1 MKDIATQN
9 TISNTDKDTE
19 TRSEKVRVVPTNCID
34 DFPEHTFKVKEDESM
49 QALLESISMY
59 GVISPVVARQK
70 DDGRY
75 ELISGH
81 RRKYACQKLGI
92 ETMPVIV
99 RPLNREQAIIA
110 MVDSNLQREHILPSE
125 KAFAYKM
132 KLEALKC
139 QGKRTDLTSVP
150 MAQKSGET
158 SRKIV
163 GKDSGES
170 QDQIRRYIRL
180 TELIPELLELVDEGR
195 IAFRPAVELS
205 YLTETE
211 QRDLIETIDSEET
224 TPSLAQAIRI
234 KKLSQEGILSMD
246 AIFAI
251 MTEEKPNQVE
261 KIKIPFA
268 KLDRYFQ
275 RGTPHHI
282 IEETICR
289 ALEEY
294 RNRRRIKQNQNRD
307 AR

>member
-1 MKDIATQN
+1 MEKITTQKDIPH
-9 TISNTDKDTE
+9 TE
-19 TRSEKVRVVPTNCID
+19 SDAQREKVRIVPTNCID
-34 DFPEHTFKVKEDESM
+34 DFPGHPFRVKDDEDM
-49 QALLESISMY
+49 QALVESISLY

-81 RRKYACQKLGI
+81 RRKYACEKLGI
-92 ETMPVIV
+92 GTMPIIV
-99 RPLNREQAIIA
+99 RSLNREQAVIA

-139 QGKRTDLTSVP
+139 QGRRSDLTSRP
-150 MAQKSGET
+150 MV
-158 SRKIV
+158 RKLDNA
-163 GKDSGES
+163 KDIGDEGGES
-170 QDQIRRYIRL
+170 GRQVQRYIRL
-180 TELIPELLELVDEGR
+180 TELIPELLELVDDER
-195 IAFRPAVELS
+195 MAFRPAVEMS
-205 YLTETE
+205 YLSEEE
-211 QRDLIETIDSEET
+211 QRDLLETIDSEDA
-224 TPSLAQAIRI
+224 TPSLAQAIRM
-234 KKLSQEGILSMD
+234 KKLSREGKLSMD
-246 AIFAI
+246 TIFAI
-251 MTEEKPNQVE
+251 MTEEKANQAE

-268 KLDRYFQ
+268 RIDRFFQ

-294 RNRRRIKQNQNRD
+294 CKRRHTRNDPDRD

>member
-1 MKDIATQN
+1 MEEITTLKDIPH
-9 TISNTDKDTE
+9 TE
-19 TRSEKVRVVPTNCID
+19 SDAQREKVRIVPTNCID
-34 DFPEHTFKVKEDESM
+34 DFPGHPFHVKDDEDM
-49 QALLESISMY
+49 QALMESISLY

-81 RRKYACQKLGI
+81 RRKYACEKLGI
-92 ETMPVIV
+92 GTMPIIV
-99 RPLNREQAIIA
+99 RPLNREQAVIA

-139 QGKRTDLTSVP
+139 QGRRSDLTSRP
-150 MAQKSGET
+150 MV
-158 SRKIV
+158 RKLDNA
-163 GKDSGES
+163 KDIGDEGGES
-170 QDQIRRYIRL
+170 GRQVQRYIRL
-180 TELIPELLELVDEGR
+180 TELIPELLELVDDER
-195 IAFRPAVELS
+195 MAFRPAVEIS
-205 YLTETE
+205 YLSEEE
-211 QRDLIETIDSEET
+211 QRDLLETIDSEDA
-224 TPSLAQAIRI
+224 TPSLAQAIRM
-234 KKLSQEGILSMD
+234 KKLSREGKLSMD
-246 AIFAI
+246 TIFAI
-251 MTEEKPNQVE
+251 MTEEKANQAE

-268 KLDRYFQ
+268 RIDRFFQ

-294 RNRRRIKQNQNRD
+294 RKRRHTRNDPDRD

>member
-1 MKDIATQN
+1 MEEITTQKDILH
-9 TISNTDKDTE
+9 TE
-19 TRSEKVRVVPTNCID
+19 SDAQREKVRIVPTNCID
-34 DFPEHTFKVKEDESM
+34 DFPGHPFRVKDDEDM
-49 QALLESISMY
+49 QALMESISLY

-81 RRKYACQKLGI
+81 RRKYACEKLGI
-92 ETMPVIV
+92 ETMPIIV
-99 RPLNREQAIIA
+99 RSLNREQAVIA

-139 QGKRTDLTSVP
+139 QGRRSDLTSRP
-150 MAQKSGET
+150 MV
-158 SRKIV
+158 RKLDNA
-163 GKDSGES
+163 KDIGDEGGES
-170 QDQIRRYIRL
+170 GRQVQRYIRL
-180 TELIPELLELVDEGR
+180 TELIPELLELVDDER
-195 IAFRPAVELS
+195 IAFRPAVEIS
-205 YLTETE
+205 YLSEEE
-211 QRDLIETIDSEET
+211 QRDLLETIDSEDA
-224 TPSLAQAIRI
+224 TPYLAQAIRM
-234 KKLSQEGILSMD
+234 KKLSREGKLSMD
-246 AIFAI
+246 TIFAI
-251 MTEEKPNQVE
+251 MTEEKANQAE

-268 KLDRYFQ
+268 RIDRFFQ

-294 RNRRRIKQNQNRD
+294 RKRRHTRNDPDRD

>member
-1 MKDIATQN
+1 MEEITTQKDIPH
-9 TISNTDKDTE
+9 TE
-19 TRSEKVRVVPTNCID
+19 SDAQREKVRIVPTNCID
-34 DFPEHTFKVKEDESM
+34 DFPGHPFRVKDDEDM
-49 QALLESISMY
+49 QALVESISLY

-81 RRKYACQKLGI
+81 RRKYACEKLGI
-92 ETMPVIV
+92 ETMPIII
-99 RPLNREQAIIA
+99 RSLNREQAVIA

-139 QGKRTDLTSVP
+139 QGRRSDLTSRP
-150 MAQKSGET
+150 MV
-158 SRKIV
+158 RKLDNA
-163 GKDSGES
+163 KDIGDEGGES
-170 QDQIRRYIRL
+170 GRQVQRYIRL
-180 TELIPELLELVDEGR
+180 TELIPELLELVDDER
-195 IAFRPAVELS
+195 MAFRPAVEIS
-205 YLTETE
+205 YLSEEE
-211 QRDLIETIDSEET
+211 QWDLLETIDSEDA
-224 TPSLAQAIRI
+224 TPSLAQAIRM
-234 KKLSQEGILSMD
+234 KKLSREGKLSMD
-246 AIFAI
+246 TIFAI
-251 MTEEKPNQVE
+251 MTEEKTNQAE

-268 KLDRYFQ
+268 RIDRFFQ

-294 RNRRRIKQNQNRD
+294 RKRRHTRNDPDRD

>member
-1 MKDIATQN
+1 MEEITTQKDIPH
-9 TISNTDKDTE
+9 TE
-19 TRSEKVRVVPTNCID
+19 SDAQREKVRIVPTTCID
-34 DFPEHTFKVKEDESM
+34 DFPGHPFRVKDDEDM
-49 QALLESISMY
+49 QALMESISLY

-81 RRKYACQKLGI
+81 RRKYACEKLGI
-92 ETMPVIV
+92 ETMPIIV
-99 RPLNREQAIIA
+99 RSLNREQAVIA

-139 QGKRTDLTSVP
+139 QGRRSDLTSRP
-150 MAQKSGET
+150 MV
-158 SRKIV
+158 RKLDNA
-163 GKDSGES
+163 KDIGDEGGES
-170 QDQIRRYIRL
+170 GRQVQRYIRL
-180 TELIPELLELVDEGR
+180 TELIPELLELVDDER
-195 IAFRPAVELS
+195 MAFRPAVEIS
-205 YLTETE
+205 YLSEEE
-211 QRDLIETIDSEET
+211 QRDLLETIDSEDA
-224 TPSLAQAIRI
+224 TPYLAQAIRM
-234 KKLSQEGILSMD
+234 KKLSREGKLSMD
-246 AIFAI
+246 TIFAI
-251 MTEEKPNQVE
+251 MTEEKANQAE

-268 KLDRYFQ
+268 RIDRFFQ

-294 RNRRRIKQNQNRD
+294 RKRRHTRNDPDRD

>member
-1 MKDIATQN
+1 MEEITTQKDIPH
-9 TISNTDKDTE
+9 TE
-19 TRSEKVRVVPTNCID
+19 SDAQREKVRIVPTNCID
-34 DFPEHTFKVKEDESM
+34 DFPGHPFRVKDDEDM
-49 QALLESISMY
+49 QALVESISLY

-81 RRKYACQKLGI
+81 RRKYACEKLGI
-92 ETMPVIV
+92 GTMPIIV
-99 RPLNREQAIIA
+99 RSLNREQAVIA

-139 QGKRTDLTSVP
+139 QGRRSDLTSRP
-150 MAQKSGET
+150 MV
-158 SRKIV
+158 RKLDNA
-163 GKDSGES
+163 KDIGDEGGES
-170 QDQIRRYIRL
+170 GRQVQRYIRL
-180 TELIPELLELVDEGR
+180 TELIPELLELVDDER
-195 IAFRPAVELS
+195 MAFRPAVEIS
-205 YLTETE
+205 YLSEEE
-211 QRDLIETIDSEET
+211 QRDLLETIDSEDA
-224 TPSLAQAIRI
+224 TPSLAQAIRM
-234 KKLSQEGILSMD
+234 KKLSREGKLSMD
-246 AIFAI
+246 TIFAI
-251 MTEEKPNQVE
+251 MTEEKANQAE

-268 KLDRYFQ
+268 RIDRFFQ

-294 RNRRRIKQNQNRD
+294 RKRRHTRNDPDRD

>member
-1 MKDIATQN
+1 MEEITTQKDIPH
-9 TISNTDKDTE
+9 TE
-19 TRSEKVRVVPTNCID
+19 SDAQREKVRIVPTNCID
-34 DFPEHTFKVKEDESM
+34 DFPGHPFRVKDDEDM
-49 QALLESISMY
+49 QALMESISLY

-81 RRKYACQKLGI
+81 RRKYACEKLGT
-92 ETMPVIV
+92 ETMPIIV
-99 RPLNREQAIIA
+99 RSLNREQAVIA

-139 QGKRTDLTSVP
+139 QGRRSDLTSRP
-150 MAQKSGET
+150 MV
-158 SRKIV
+158 RKLDNA
-163 GKDSGES
+163 KDIGDEGGES
-170 QDQIRRYIRL
+170 GRQVQRYIRL
-180 TELIPELLELVDEGR
+180 TELIPELLELVDDER
-195 IAFRPAVELS
+195 MAFRPAVEIS
-205 YLTETE
+205 YLTEEE
-211 QRDLIETIDSEET
+211 QRDLLETIDSEDA
-224 TPSLAQAIRI
+224 TPSLAQAIRM
-234 KKLSQEGILSMD
+234 KKLSREGKLSMD
-246 AIFAI
+246 TIFAI
-251 MTEEKPNQVE
+251 MTEEKANQAE

-268 KLDRYFQ
+268 RIDRFFQ

-294 RNRRRIKQNQNRD
+294 RKRRHTRNDPDRD

>member
-1 MKDIATQN
+1 MEGITTQKN
-9 TISNTDKDTE
+9 IPHTE
-19 TRSEKVRVVPTNCID
+19 SDAQREKVCIVPTNCID
-34 DFPEHTFKVKEDESM
+34 DFPGHPFRVKDDEDM
-49 QALLESISMY
+49 QALMESISLY

-81 RRKYACQKLGI
+81 RRKYACEKLGI
-92 ETMPVIV
+92 ETMPIIV
-99 RPLNREQAIIA
+99 RSLNRGQAVIA

-139 QGKRTDLTSVP
+139 QGRRSDLTSRP
-150 MAQKSGET
+150 MV
-158 SRKIV
+158 RKLDNA
-163 GKDSGES
+163 KDIGDEGGES
-170 QDQIRRYIRL
+170 GRQVQRYIRL
-180 TELIPELLELVDEGR
+180 TELIPELLELVDDER
-195 IAFRPAVELS
+195 MAFRPAVEIS
-205 YLTETE
+205 YLSEEE
-211 QRDLIETIDSEET
+211 QRDLLETIDSEDA
-224 TPSLAQAIRI
+224 TPSLAQAIRM
-234 KKLSQEGILSMD
+234 KKLSREGKLSMD
-246 AIFAI
+246 TIFAI
-251 MTEEKPNQVE
+251 MTEEKANQAE

-268 KLDRYFQ
+268 RIDRFFQ

-294 RNRRRIKQNQNRD
+294 HKRRHTRNDPDRD

>member
-1 MKDIATQN
+1 
-9 TISNTDKDTE
+9 
-19 TRSEKVRVVPTNCID
+19 
-34 DFPEHTFKVKEDESM
+34 
-49 QALLESISMY
+49 MY

-205 YLTETE
+205 YLSETE

-234 KKLSQEGILSMD
+234 KKLSQERILSMD

-275 RGTPHHI
+275 RGTPYHI

>member
-1 MKDIATQN
+1 MEEITTQKDIPH
-9 TISNTDKDTE
+9 TE
-19 TRSEKVRVVPTNCID
+19 SDAQREKVRIVPTNCID
-34 DFPEHTFKVKEDESM
+34 DFPGHPFRVKDDEDM
-49 QALLESISMY
+49 QALVESISLY

-81 RRKYACQKLGI
+81 RRKYACEKLGI
-92 ETMPVIV
+92 ETMPIIV
-99 RPLNREQAIIA
+99 RSLNREQAVIA

-139 QGKRTDLTSVP
+139 QGRRSDLTSRP
-150 MAQKSGET
+150 MV
-158 SRKIV
+158 RKLDNA
-163 GKDSGES
+163 KDIGDEGGES
-170 QDQIRRYIRL
+170 GRQVQRYIRL
-180 TELIPELLELVDEGR
+180 TELIPELLELVDDER
-195 IAFRPAVELS
+195 MAFRPAVEIS
-205 YLTETE
+205 YLSEEE
-211 QRDLIETIDSEET
+211 QRDLLETIDSEDA
-224 TPSLAQAIRI
+224 TPSLAQAIRM
-234 KKLSQEGILSMD
+234 KKLSREGKLSMD
-246 AIFAI
+246 TIFAI
-251 MTEEKPNQVE
+251 MTEEKTNQAE

-268 KLDRYFQ
+268 RIDRFFQ

-294 RNRRRIKQNQNRD
+294 RKRRHTRNDPDSD

>member
-1 MKDIATQN
+1 MEEITTQKDIPH
-9 TISNTDKDTE
+9 TE
-19 TRSEKVRVVPTNCID
+19 SDAQREKVRIVPTNCID
-34 DFPEHTFKVKEDESM
+34 DFPGHPFCVKDDEDM
-49 QALLESISMY
+49 QALVESISLY

-81 RRKYACQKLGI
+81 RRKYACEKLGI
-92 ETMPVIV
+92 ETMPIIV
-99 RPLNREQAIIA
+99 RSLNREQAVIA

-139 QGKRTDLTSVP
+139 QGRRSDLTSRP
-150 MAQKSGET
+150 MV
-158 SRKIV
+158 RKLDNA
-163 GKDSGES
+163 KDIGDEGGES
-170 QDQIRRYIRL
+170 GRQVQRYIRL
-180 TELIPELLELVDEGR
+180 TELIPELLELVDDER
-195 IAFRPAVELS
+195 MAFRPAVEIS
-205 YLTETE
+205 YLSEEE
-211 QRDLIETIDSEET
+211 QRDLLETIDSEDA
-224 TPSLAQAIRI
+224 TPSLAQAIRM
-234 KKLSQEGILSMD
+234 KKLSREGKLSMD
-246 AIFAI
+246 TIFAI
-251 MTEEKPNQVE
+251 MTEEKANQAE

-268 KLDRYFQ
+268 RIDRFFQ

-294 RNRRRIKQNQNRD
+294 RKRRHTRNDPDRD

>member
-1 MKDIATQN
+1 MEEITTQKDIPH
-9 TISNTDKDTE
+9 TE
-19 TRSEKVRVVPTNCID
+19 SDAQREKVRIVPTNCID
-34 DFPEHTFKVKEDESM
+34 DFPGHPFRVKDDEDM
-49 QALLESISMY
+49 QALMESISLY

-81 RRKYACQKLGI
+81 RRKYACEKLGI
-92 ETMPVIV
+92 ETMPIIV
-99 RPLNREQAIIA
+99 RSLNREQAVIA

-139 QGKRTDLTSVP
+139 QGRRSDLTSVP
-150 MAQKSGET
+150 VAQKLGET
-158 SRKIV
+158 SREIV
-163 GKDSGES
+163 GKSSGES

-180 TELIPELLELVDEGR
+180 TELIPELLELVDDER
-195 IAFRPAVELS
+195 MAFRPAVEIS
-205 YLTETE
+205 YLSEEE
-211 QRDLIETIDSEET
+211 QRDLLETIDSEDA
-224 TPSLAQAIRI
+224 TPSLSQAIRM
-234 KKLSQEGILSMD
+234 KKLSREGKLSMD
-246 AIFAI
+246 TIFAI
-251 MTEEKPNQVE
+251 MTEEKANQAE

-268 KLDRYFQ
+268 RIDRFFQ

-294 RNRRRIKQNQNRD
+294 RKRRHTRNDPDRD